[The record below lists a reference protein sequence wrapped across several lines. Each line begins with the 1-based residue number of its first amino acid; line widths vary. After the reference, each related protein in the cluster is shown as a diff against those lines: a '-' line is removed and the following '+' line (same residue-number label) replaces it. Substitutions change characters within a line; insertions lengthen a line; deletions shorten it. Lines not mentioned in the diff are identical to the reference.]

1 MIRSDYFVRVHPA
14 MQNLKHRKK
23 RKGVM
28 SKLKIK
34 TKNSPKN
41 SVRELKTSSGNQIIM
56 QPGSTL
62 EFVESDSGAYR
73 RMIQSW
79 LNSPDLTDHDFR
91 LAVRAI
97 TK

>member
-1 MIRSDYFVRVHPA
+1 MIRSDFSCVYTPPCSK
-14 MQNLKHRKK
+14 LKHRKK

-28 SKLKIK
+28 STLKLK
-34 TKNSPKN
+34 TRNSPKH

-79 LNSPDLTDHDFR
+79 LNSPDLSDHDFR
-91 LAVRAI
+91 QAVRAI
-97 TK
+97 SK